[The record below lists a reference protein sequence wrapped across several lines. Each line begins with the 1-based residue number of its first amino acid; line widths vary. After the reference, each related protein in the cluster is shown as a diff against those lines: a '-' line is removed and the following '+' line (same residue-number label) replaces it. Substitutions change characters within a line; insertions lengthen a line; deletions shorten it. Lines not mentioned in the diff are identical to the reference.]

1 MGAKPPPFF
10 HRGSRSKFFPKG
22 FLSVGQESVYG
33 QIVLPFVVWG
43 PEYVN
48 HSVVAS
54 VWVAVS
60 APAGEL
66 AGCGRLIQT
75 ASSTWGGL
83 GRCTLVGQCVRQGLC
98 KLYSLGELR
107 RACVEGEEAVV
118 ALMAEPAAK
127 WISVVQE
134 QQQRIQTPPRHSPWR
149 PTSPPTQPWPPWPAA
164 TRDDMPAPNRPRTS
178 SGPSATLD
186 RLLFMVLPRPHTLL
200 SENMTAGRGWIS
212 LAAIILVGGT
222 PWGVAWI
229 ALLFGLADVAGLLLQ
244 SYQIPAQFT
253 AMTPYLATLVAL
265 YFYAR
270 RASRALRGRAAGFRD
285 E

>member
-1 MGAKPPPFF
+1 MGAKPPLYFTGEAGQNF
-10 HRGSRSKFFPKG
+10 SQKAL
-22 FLSVGQESVYG
+22 LSVGQESVYG
-33 QIVLPFVVWG
+33 QTVPLSVAWG

-60 APAGEL
+60 ASAGEL

-118 ALMAEPAAK
+118 ALMAEPAAN

-134 QQQRIQTPPRHSPWR
+134 QQQRIQTPPSAFAM
-149 PTSPPTQPWPPWPAA
+149 AA
-164 TRDDMPAPNRPRTS
+164 S
-178 SGPSATLD
+178 VSA
-186 RLLFMVLPRPHTLL
+186 
-200 SENMTAGRGWIS
+200 NTA
-212 LAAIILVGGT
+212 
-222 PWGVAWI
+222 
-229 ALLFGLADVAGLLLQ
+229 
-244 SYQIPAQFT
+244 
-253 AMTPYLATLVAL
+253 LATLAG
-265 YFYAR
+265 
-270 RASRALRGRAAGFRD
+270 SHALRHARPQQATHLLRPQRHPRPAPVHGTPPTTHPAF
-285 E
+285 

>member
-83 GRCTLVGQCVRQGLC
+83 GRCTFVGQCVRQGLC
-98 KLYSLGELR
+98 KLYALGELR
-107 RACVEGEEAVV
+107 E
-118 ALMAEPAAK
+118 
-127 WISVVQE
+127 
-134 QQQRIQTPPRHSPWR
+134 H
-149 PTSPPTQPWPPWPAA
+149 
-164 TRDDMPAPNRPRTS
+164 
-178 SGPSATLD
+178 
-186 RLLFMVLPRPHTLL
+186 F
-200 SENMTAGRGWIS
+200 
-212 LAAIILVGGT
+212 
-222 PWGVAWI
+222 
-229 ALLFGLADVAGLLLQ
+229 
-244 SYQIPAQFT
+244 
-253 AMTPYLATLVAL
+253 
-265 YFYAR
+265 
-270 RASRALRGRAAGFRD
+270 
-285 E
+285 